1 MAAEASVLHVFRQAA
16 DEVPAYRRLLAEAGV
31 APDAIRSLDAFR
43 RDVPVLDK
51 QGTFSRFP
59 LADLCRGGDIGT
71 PAWVLTSSGHSGRFA
86 FGMYHA
92 ETGEEATERIDGS
105 LDAYFQV
112 RSRKT
117 LLINCLPMGVKVY
130 TRTCTLAETSVR
142 EDMVVALAKGVAP
155 YYDQTILVG
164 ETAFIKRVVELGRAE
179 GVDWSAHRVQVVVG
193 EEPLAENART
203 YLAGLL
209 AIDLERPETG
219 RIVSTMGVAELGLN
233 LFFETPALIALR
245 RALHH
250 DAGLRRKVLGHE
262 ARHVPMLFAWDP
274 ERLFAEVLDDG
285 RLVVTMLDPN
295 RRLPLVRYATGDR
308 CDRLDLGE
316 TLPEAAARA
325 GILPADLETLPVL
338 MVRGRGR
345 EARPDEVPLDP
356 EPVKEGLYADADLAA
371 ATTANFR
378 LRAVGGALQVR
389 IQLAEDV
396 DADDALADRYAD
408 AIRPYVAGP
417 LEVSC
422 IPHEAFGDGMSL
434 DYERKFDYLGN
445 A

>member
-1 MAAEASVLHVFRQAA
+1 MAVEASLLHVFRQAA
-16 DEVPAYRRLLAEAGV
+16 EDVPAYRRILSEAGV
-31 APDAIRSLDAFR
+31 APGDIRSLEAFR
-43 RDVPVLDK
+43 QAVPILDK
-51 QGTFSRFP
+51 QGTFGRFP
-59 LADLCRGGDIGT
+59 LADLCRGGDIGD

-92 ETGEEATERIDGS
+92 ETGEQATERIDGA

-130 TRTCTLAETSVR
+130 TRACTLAETSVR

-179 GVDWSAHRVQVVVG
+179 AVDWASRLVQVVVG

-209 AIDLERPETG
+209 GIDLERPETG
-219 RIVSTMGVAELGLN
+219 QIVSTMGVAELGLN

-245 RALHH
+245 RALHE
-250 DAGLRRKVLGHE
+250 DGNLRCKVLGPE

-274 ERLFAEVLDDG
+274 ERLFAEVVEGG
-285 RLVVTMLDPN
+285 RLVVTMLDTN
-295 RRLPLVRYATGDR
+295 RRLPLIRYATGDR

-316 TLPEAAARA
+316 AFPQAAERA
-325 GILPADLETLPVL
+325 GVSPADLEALPVL
-338 MVRGRGR
+338 MVRGRR
-345 EARPDEVPLDP
+345 PEAGLGKVPLDP
-356 EPVKEGLYADADLAA
+356 EPVKEGLYADPDLAA

-378 LRAVGGALQVR
+378 LRAGAGTLQVR
-389 IQLAEDV
+389 IQLAGDV
-396 DADDALADRYAD
+396 DADAALVGRYAG
-408 AIRPYVAGP
+408 AIRPYVSGP

-422 IPHEAFGDGMSL
+422 IPYGAFGDGMSL
-434 DYERKFDYLGN
+434 DYERKFDYLGDG
-445 A
+445 